1 MHAVRYTRYGDSDVL
16 AYEEVP
22 TPAPGPAEVLVKV
35 AGTTFNPVDAG
46 IRAGG
51 LAPVFPLT
59 FPHTPGI
66 DVAGTVVAL
75 GEGVDGLEVGQAV
88 IGFLP
93 MNEDGAAAEL
103 VVAPAAA
110 LVPAPRSVDL
120 ADAAALPVGGL
131 TAWQALFDVAG
142 LEAGR
147 RVLVH
152 GAEGSVGGYAVQLAH
167 QAGAHVTATAGDRSA
182 ARLMGYGA
190 DDLVARLDLDRSPLR
205 VAGAPFDVVLNLVG
219 TSPAQTAALADLVAD
234 GGALVSTTTP
244 PPQDAGRGI
253 RTARV
258 FVRSRADQLAAL
270 VERVDAGDLAVHVA
284 ERRALADLRTV
295 HEDAAAGRLAGKT
308 VLRP

>member
-1 MHAVRYTRYGDSDVL
+1 MRAVRYSRYGDSDVL
-16 AYEEVP
+16 GVQEVGA
-22 TPAPGPAEVLVKV
+22 PAPGPGEVLVQV

-51 LAPVFPLT
+51 LAQVFPLT

-66 DVAGTVVAL
+66 DVAGTVVAV
-75 GEGVDGLEVGQAV
+75 GDGVIVPAVGQAV

-110 LVPAPRSVDL
+110 LVAAPRSVDL

-131 TAWQALFDVAG
+131 TAWQALFDAAG
-142 LEAGR
+142 FEAGW
-147 RVLVH
+147 RVFVH

-182 ARLMGYGA
+182 ARLTAYGA
-190 DDLVARLDLDRSPLR
+190 DELVPRLDLGSSPLS
-205 VAGAPFDVVLNLVG
+205 VPGAPFDVVLNLVG

-244 PPQDAGRGI
+244 PPPEAGRGI

-258 FVRSRADQLAAL
+258 FLESRADQLAAL

-284 ERRALADLRTV
+284 ARRPLADLRAV
-295 HEDAAAGRLAGKT
+295 HEEAAAGRLAGKT
-308 VLRP
+308 VLVP